1 MRPCRKNFTQFC
13 RWNGNE
19 DKKDDIRKFLSFQIF
34 KVKRNSLIFPKT
46 VMKIDAKTFLQVQ
59 KWSFSVLKS
68 FHRHARHALR
78 LNIASFVIKFMVF
91 IACFV

>member
-13 RWNGNE
+13 RWNRNK
-19 DKKDDIRKFLSFQIF
+19 DKKYDIRKFLSFQIF

-59 KWSFSVLKS
+59 KWSFSILKS
-68 FHRHARHALR
+68 FHRHARHTLR

-91 IACFV
+91 IASFV